1 MRTLPTIRCWC
12 DMLQDC
18 LLCSLVA
25 WGKVLCV
32 LGLKFA
38 IKQEW
43 DKYKALYERCEWAV
57 VALVFAR

>member
-1 MRTLPTIRCWC
+1 
-12 DMLQDC
+12 MLQDC

-25 WGKVLCV
+25 WSKVMYV